1 MKLMA
6 TAAAAQHPP
15 ELVSYCWLVLVI
27 LQHVA
32 ICTHFVDSGGRCC
45 HFWGN
50 CRPWTSCAFVDD
62 KRLLHFYERYMHRVA
77 PGTRAS
83 GSHLNGNSET
93 EMPKNSSEYE
103 RPRIRMRTGNCHHIF
118 CCSCECYCYSSCSL
132 STLTAFFFFFLGL
145 LFLIRIC
152 QRIFGLLSVDAQYTD
167 DKMFFSIRASA
178 KWEDK
183 GYGTI
188 TSRSFIWNSN
198 QVSCFF
204 YTFHWRC
211 LVYNFVPIGHPFFDS
226 RWCVVVLIHDGNE
239 HITRSLSGV
248 WVTK

>member
-1 MKLMA
+1 MSPYVRISLIAAVGVVIFEVTVAHERLVRLSMTNDCYIFMNVTCTELHLGLGHLAAIWMA
-6 TAAAAQHPP
+6 TAKQKCRKIHLSTNGHVLEC
-15 ELVSYCWLVLVI
+15 ELEIVI
-27 LQHVA
+27 TFFVAHVNV
-32 ICTHFVDSGGRCC
+32 IVI
-45 HFWGN
+45 
-50 CRPWTSCAFVDD
+50 
-62 KRLLHFYERYMHRVA
+62 HRV
-77 PGTRAS
+77 RCQHWLRFS
-83 GSHLNGNSET
+83 
-93 EMPKNSSEYE
+93 
-103 RPRIRMRTGNCHHIF
+103 
-118 CCSCECYCYSSCSL
+118 
-132 STLTAFFFFFLGL
+132 FFFLGL

>member
-93 EMPKNSSEYE
+93 EMPE
-103 RPRIRMRTGNCHHIF
+103 IH
-118 CCSCECYCYSSCSL
+118 L
-132 STLTAFFFFFLGL
+132 STNGHVLECELEIVITFFVAHVNVIVIHRVRCQHWLRFSFFF
-145 LFLIRIC
+145 RIVISHSNMSANF
-152 QRIFGLLSVDAQYTD
+152 RITLCWCSV
-167 DKMFFSIRASA
+167 
-178 KWEDK
+178 
-183 GYGTI
+183 
-188 TSRSFIWNSN
+188 
-198 QVSCFF
+198 
-204 YTFHWRC
+204 H
-211 LVYNFVPIGHPFFDS
+211 
-226 RWCVVVLIHDGNE
+226 RW
-239 HITRSLSGV
+239 
-248 WVTK
+248 